1 MIKIIG
7 KKTATKNYN
16 PEITIVAVNKK
27 INTRYF
33 LAEGGDPRQRQK
45 FIPNLIN
52 PDSGSIM
59 V

>member
-7 KKTATKNYN
+7 KKTNTKNYN

-33 LAEGGDPRQRQK
+33 LAEGDPRQRQK